1 MQKADGVLIDGA
13 LASLTLSPLENNP
26 DNQFA
31 FIQWEDENDKEWPFS
46 VTFAEGKNSMV
57 RVHGDVV
64 VLIDT
69 EGDPAEFSLLKTM
82 TLERGFMDNEI

>member
-1 MQKADGVLIDGA
+1 MEQADGVLIDGA
-13 LASLTLSPLENNP
+13 LASLMLSPLENNP

-31 FIQWEDENDKEWPFS
+31 FIQWEDEEGMPFS
-46 VTFAEGKNSMV
+46 VTFAEGQNSMV
-57 RVHGDVV
+57 RVHGNVV

-82 TLERGFMDNEI
+82 TLERGA